1 MISKS
6 FEIVIPN
13 HFNDNPQNSNSDLC
27 AESHQ
32 SFDFDEEKKNFSI
45 QTTSRHNFPKNWE
58 FFVTYMLKSTEMSL
72 LFT

>member
-32 SFDFDEEKKNFSI
+32 SFDFDEEKKKFSI

-58 FFVTYMLKSTEMSL
+58 FFCDLYVEIN
-72 LFT
+72 